1 MLRFSD
7 IVQGR
12 YSAFEPKLSHFFI
25 TLLAFVATV
34 YVAAEYRYQLP
45 WYAALLLVLAVAV
58 TSIGLVVSFSSL
70 RHTGMIYVQSLLL
83 SYLVARLFAGDW
95 ITMLISGVVT
105 YIVVSVFIQKVCV
118 RYLKLRNVWETTT
131 GILAL
136 SVVYPYTVRVVQQLI
151 F

>member
-12 YSAFEPKLSHFFI
+12 YSAFEPKFSHFFI
-25 TLLAFVATV
+25 TFLAFVASV

-45 WYAALLLVLAVAV
+45 GYAALLLVLAVTVTAV
-58 TSIGLVVSFSSL
+58 GLVVSFSSL
-70 RHTGMIYVQSLLL
+70 RHTGMVYVQSLLL
-83 SYLVARLFAGDW
+83 SYLVARLAGDW
-95 ITMLISGVVT
+95 MAMLIAGVMT
-105 YIVVSVFIQKVCV
+105 YIVVSLFIKKVCA

-136 SVVYPYTVRVVQQLI
+136 SMVYPYAFRAVRQLI

>member
-12 YSAFEPKLSHFFI
+12 YSAFEPKFSHFFI

-58 TSIGLVVSFSSL
+58 TAVGLVISFSSL
-70 RHTGMIYVQSLLL
+70 RHSGMIYVQSLLL
-83 SYLVARLFAGDW
+83 SYLVARLAGDW
-95 ITMLISGVVT
+95 MAMLITGVVT
-105 YIVVSVFIQKVCV
+105 YIVVSFFTRKVCS
-118 RYLKLRNVWETTT
+118 RYLKLRNLWETTT

-136 SVVYPYTVRVVQQLI
+136 SVVYPYAVRTVGLLI